1 MRQGYMHPIIGNEW
15 EMLYNLT
22 PILWDPPRPLDD
34 SCSSAVTQG
43 LEYEIGQLS
52 TSDAPIPGDF
62 YYWGGALNAAA
73 RLAVIAYVLRLP

>member
-1 MRQGYMHPIIGNEW
+1 MKQGYMHPVIGNEW

-22 PILWDPPRPLDD
+22 SIVWDPPRPLDD

-52 TSDAPIPGDF
+52 IADAPVPGEF
-62 YYWGGALNAAA
+62 YYWGGALNAVA
-73 RLAVIAYVLRLP
+73 RLAIIAYVLRLS